1 MKQLLQGLIAVTL
14 VLSMSACSSAYYGA
28 MEKVGIHKR
37 DILVDRV
44 DDARD
49 AQSDAQEEF
58 KSALER
64 LDELLQFDGGELE
77 ATYNAL
83 NDDYESSKAA
93 ADRVY
98 ERIDAIDDVAQDLF
112 DEWQDELDEYSNDS
126 MRRESERSLR
136 DTERRYNSLLASME
150 RAADTMPPVLEKLQD
165 NVLYLKHN
173 LNAAAIDAIRGE
185 YRSLQSDISSLIA
198 EMEQAI
204 NESDAFIQ
212 AMQEGRTE

>member
-1 MKQLLQGLIAVTL
+1 MRYLMNWIGIVFVVV
-14 VLSMSACSSAYYGA
+14 VLAGCQSAYYGA

-49 AQSDAQEEF
+49 AQTDAQEEF
-58 KSALER
+58 KSALQR

-77 ATYNAL
+77 ARYNAL

-93 ADRVY
+93 AERVY
-98 ERIDAIDDVAQDLF
+98 DRIEAIDDVAQALF
-112 DEWQDELDEYSNDS
+112 DEWQEELGMYSNDS

-136 DTERRYNSLLASME
+136 ETERRYTSLLQSME
-150 RAADTMPPVLEKLQD
+150 RAADTMEPVLEKLQD

-173 LNAAAIDAIRGE
+173 LNAKAVDAIRGE
-185 YRSLQSDISSLIA
+185 YRSLRTDVDVLIR
-198 EMEQAI
+198 EMETAI
-204 NESDAFIQ
+204 QESNAFIE
-212 AMQEGRTE
+212 AMQEGS

>member
-1 MKQLLQGLIAVTL
+1 MKQLLRGAAAVAL
-14 VLSMSACSSAYYGA
+14 VLSLSACSSAYYGA

>member
-1 MKQLLQGLIAVTL
+1 MRYLMNWTGVMFAVV
-14 VLSMSACSSAYYGA
+14 VLAGCQSAYYGA

-58 KSALER
+58 KSALQR

-77 ATYNAL
+77 ARYNAL

-93 ADRVY
+93 AERVY
-98 ERIDAIDDVAQDLF
+98 ERIEAIDDVAQALF
-112 DEWQDELDEYSNDS
+112 DEWQEELGMYSNDS

-136 DTERRYNSLLASME
+136 ETERRYASLLQSME
-150 RAADTMPPVLEKLQD
+150 RAADTMAPVLEKLQD

-173 LNAAAIDAIRGE
+173 LNAKAVDAIRGE
-185 YRSLQSDISSLIA
+185 YRSLRTDVDVLIR
-198 EMEQAI
+198 EMESAI
-204 NESDAFIQ
+204 QESNAFIE
-212 AMQEGRTE
+212 AMKEGS

>member
-1 MKQLLQGLIAVTL
+1 MKRMLQGLVSALV
-14 VLSMSACSSAYYGA
+14 VLSLTACSSAYYGA

-44 DDARD
+44 DETRD
-49 AQSDAQEEF
+49 AQADAQEEF

-64 LDELLQFDGGELE
+64 LDELLQIDGGELE
-77 ATYNAL
+77 ATYKAL

-112 DEWQDELDEYSNDS
+112 DEWRDELGEYSNDS

-136 DTERRYNSLLASME
+136 DTERRYDSLLSSMQ

>member
-1 MKQLLQGLIAVTL
+1 MRYLMNWIGIVFALM
-14 VLSMSACSSAYYGA
+14 VLAGCQCAYYGA

-44 DDARD
+44 DEARD

-58 KSALER
+58 KSALQR

-77 ATYNAL
+77 ARYNAL

-93 ADRVY
+93 AERVY
-98 ERIDAIDDVAQDLF
+98 ERIEAIDDVAQALF
-112 DEWQDELDEYSNDS
+112 DEWQEELGMYSNDS

-136 DTERRYNSLLASME
+136 ETERRYTSLLQSME
-150 RAADTMPPVLEKLQD
+150 RAADTMEPVLEKLQD

-173 LNAAAIDAIRGE
+173 LNAKAVDAIRGE
-185 YRSLQSDISSLIA
+185 YRSLRTDVDVLIR
-198 EMEQAI
+198 EMETAI
-204 NESDAFIQ
+204 QESNAFIE
-212 AMQEGRTE
+212 AMQEGS

>member
-1 MKQLLQGLIAVTL
+1 MRYLMNWIGIVFAVV
-14 VLSMSACSSAYYGA
+14 VLAGCQSAYYGA

-58 KSALER
+58 KSALQR

-77 ATYNAL
+77 ARYNAL

-93 ADRVY
+93 AERVY
-98 ERIDAIDDVAQDLF
+98 DRIEAIDDVAQALF
-112 DEWQDELDEYSNDS
+112 DEWQEELGMYSNDS

-136 DTERRYNSLLASME
+136 ETERRYTSLLQSME
-150 RAADTMPPVLEKLQD
+150 RAADTMEPVLEKLQD

-173 LNAAAIDAIRGE
+173 LNAKAVDAIRGE
-185 YRSLQSDISSLIA
+185 YRSLRTDVDVLIR
-198 EMEQAI
+198 EMETAI
-204 NESDAFIQ
+204 QESNAFIE
-212 AMQEGRTE
+212 AMQEGS